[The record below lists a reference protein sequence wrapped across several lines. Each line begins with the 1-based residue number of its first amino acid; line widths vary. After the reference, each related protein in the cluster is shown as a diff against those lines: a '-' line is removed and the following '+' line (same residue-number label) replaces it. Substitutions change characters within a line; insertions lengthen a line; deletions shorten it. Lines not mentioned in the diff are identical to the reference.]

1 MQQLTRWWV
10 FEVYL
15 EPPKDENG
23 DEMYEQNSMTHRE
36 ASFMSLQAAGDS
48 WLKAEKKYQDW
59 MKQTQQGK
67 R

>member
-1 MQQLTRWWV
+1 MERLTRWWV

-15 EPPKDENG
+15 EPPKDDDG
-23 DEMYEQNSMTHRE
+23 DEYSERPSMTHRE
-36 ASFMSLQAAGDS
+36 AAFMSLQAAGDS

-59 MKQTQQGK
+59 MNQQRK